1 MIKHKRQLWLGEI
14 ADPNYPRY
22 ANPKQPQLLLGV
34 AKSDPLQRIQDLN
47 QGTFTKTKCSTFI
60 KNYGLAPRMDLLEIE
75 LKEMGFPNNF
85 QTKQEASHA
94 RKAIK
99 AALLQKGYVLDP
111 DNGANTYTT
120 YVIDLQQEQSK
131 EKSAK
136 WVYVGE
142 TSQTPKERF
151 NQHKRGE
158 KANSSVRDYGLDINY
173 QLMKDFPQT
182 HFKQDSLAVEKLAA
196 QKLSDLGY
204 KVEGGK

>member
-1 MIKHKRQLWLGEI
+1 MKNQKRKLWLGEV

-34 AKSDPLQRIQDLN
+34 AKSDPLKRIQDLN
-47 QGTFTKTKCSTFI
+47 QGTFTKSKFSAFI
-60 KNYGLAPRMDLLEIE
+60 KKFGLVSRMDLLEIE
-75 LKEMGFPNNF
+75 LNKMGLPNNF
-85 QTKQEASHA
+85 QTKQEASNA

-111 DNGANTYTT
+111 DNGANTFTT
-120 YVIDLQQEQSK
+120 YVIDLQQEESK
-131 EKSAK
+131 EKPSK

-142 TSQTPKERF
+142 TSQTPEERF
-151 NQHKRGE
+151 SQHKRGE
-158 KANSSVRDYGLDINY
+158 KANNSVRDFGLAINY
-173 QLMKDFPQT
+173 QLMNYFPQT